1 MQSTDDLVVHAY
13 NSLDQPMTL
22 HHHGMYFNS
31 TTWMDGA
38 VAVSQW

>member
-1 MQSTDDLVVHAY
+1 
-13 NSLDQPMTL
+13 MTL

-38 VAVSQW
+38 QAISQWYALLDPHA